1 MPRISLVF
9 ASGLHDFFNSGTWQV
24 IRNLALLFVAIFWAA
39 TAYWVYKD
47 ARRRIEDPW
56 LVAMATLLGAIA
68 RSRSRRWRSASRGA
82 TSTARCAGPRSTR
95 PSSSARSARR
105 GSSRPARAARRR
117 SRRCGRSART
127 ARRRSSLP
135 RRWSCR
141 RSRRRAGSAA
151 ETRSSRVATER
162 TLVLI
167 KPDAMRRGL
176 AGEILAR
183 LEQRGLVLRGAD
195 LVHVD
200 RDLAEQH
207 YAEHRE
213 KAFFEELVEFITSSP
228 TLALAVEGE
237 GAIALVRTT
246 VGATDPANAAPGTIR
261 GDLALS
267 MPDNLVHGSDSP
279 ESAAR
284 ELALWFPDLD

>member
-1 MPRISLVF
+1 M
-9 ASGLHDFFNSGTWQV
+9 
-24 IRNLALLFVAIFWAA
+24 
-39 TAYWVYKD
+39 
-47 ARRRIEDPW
+47 
-56 LVAMATLLGAIA
+56 
-68 RSRSRRWRSASRGA
+68 
-82 TSTARCAGPRSTR
+82 
-95 PSSSARSARR
+95 
-105 GSSRPARAARRR
+105 
-117 SRRCGRSART
+117 
-127 ARRRSSLP
+127 
-135 RRWSCR
+135 
-141 RSRRRAGSAA
+141 
-151 ETRSSRVATER
+151 ATER
-162 TLVLI
+162 TLVLV

-176 AGEILAR
+176 AGEIVAR
-183 LEQRGLVLRGAD
+183 LERRGLVLRGAD

-213 KAFFEELVEFITSSP
+213 KPFFEELVEFITSSP

-237 GAIALVRTT
+237 GAIATVRATM
-246 VGATDPANAAPGTIR
+246 GATDPANAAPGTIR